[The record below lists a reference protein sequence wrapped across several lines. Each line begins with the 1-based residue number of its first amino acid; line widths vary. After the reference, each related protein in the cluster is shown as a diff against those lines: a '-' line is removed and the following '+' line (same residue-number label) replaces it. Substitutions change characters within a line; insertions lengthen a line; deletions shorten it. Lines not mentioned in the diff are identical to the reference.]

1 MSGRRMRNHIQEV
14 VRSEIG
20 ENVDVIIA
28 GLSNLYTSYIAT
40 PEEYEIQRYE
50 GASTLYGPHTL
61 TIYLNQF
68 EKLTRVM
75 LRNERLGPGPDQPD
89 LSDRQISLNPPVLY
103 DGHPA
108 GRDYGDVIVEPMS
121 LYERGDEVYV
131 KFISGNPRNKILRGD
146 TYFIVEQ
153 KQLDGNWKVIHTDA
167 DWDTM

>member
-28 GLSNLYTSYIAT
+28 GLSNLYTSYVAT
-40 PEEYEIQRYE
+40 PEEYAVQRYE

-61 TIYLNQF
+61 TIYLKQF
-68 EKLTRVM
+68 EKLTRAM
-75 LRNERLGPGPDQPD
+75 LKKERISPGPEQPD

-103 DGHPA
+103 DGHPS
-108 GRDYGDVIVEPMS
+108 GKNYGDVLVEPLA

-131 KFISGNPRNKILRGD
+131 KFISGNPRNKILRNA
-146 TYFIVEQ
+146 TYFTVEQ
-153 KQLDGNWKVIHTDA
+153 KQLDGNWKVILTDA
-167 DWDTM
+167 DWDTK